1 MNRIRTMSLP
11 VARFGA
17 EGSSLPVPTNSKET
31 MPATHEQAD
40 GSQVA
45 QTVLP
50 TGQNINVVTNHNIHL
65 PFREWLL
72 RGLIG
77 SFGTALAFPF
87 RLFGDA
93 VSSVVQGAIGIIKI
107 GIIIV
112 LIPTLIWLGI
122 ELQQM
127 MQEQESV
134 EAGAAEIVNQ
144 AGQVVDG
151 VSRGISGGDPAPES
165 SE

>member
-17 EGSSLPVPTNSKET
+17 EGQSLPVPTNTKET
-31 MPATHEQAD
+31 MPATREEAD

-77 SFGTALAFPF
+77 SVGSALAFPF
-87 RLFGDA
+87 RLFGEA
-93 VSSVVQGAIGIIKI
+93 VSSVVQGVIGIIKI
-107 GIIIV
+107 AIIIILV
-112 LIPTLIWLGI
+112 PTLIWLGV
-122 ELQQM
+122 ELQAM

-134 EAGAAEIVNQ
+134 EAGAAEMVNQ

-151 VSRGISGGDPAPES
+151 VSRGISGSEPAPS
-165 SE
+165 Q